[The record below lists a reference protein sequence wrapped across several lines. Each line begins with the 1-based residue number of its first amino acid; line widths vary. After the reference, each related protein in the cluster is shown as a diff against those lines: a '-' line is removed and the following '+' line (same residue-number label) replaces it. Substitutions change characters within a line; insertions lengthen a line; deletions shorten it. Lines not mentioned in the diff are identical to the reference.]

1 MFYLIE
7 WLGYGLEHNSWEPK
21 KNLSSEALKEYW
33 DTVAHSRERLTQN
46 KGVES
51 VSVPNKIN
59 RRSNH
64 KRKRADGS
72 GV

>member
-1 MFYLIE
+1 MARSQE
-7 WLGYGLEHNSWEPK
+7 W
-21 KNLSSEALKEYW
+21 
-33 DTVAHSRERLTQN
+33 LTQN

-51 VSVPNKIN
+51 VSVSNKIN

-64 KRKRADGS
+64 KRKHANGL